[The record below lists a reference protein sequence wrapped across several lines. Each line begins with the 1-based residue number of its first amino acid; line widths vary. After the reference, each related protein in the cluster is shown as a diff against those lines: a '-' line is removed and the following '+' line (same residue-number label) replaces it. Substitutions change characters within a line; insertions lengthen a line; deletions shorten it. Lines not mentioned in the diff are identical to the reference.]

1 MRQAAH
7 QVSVVYRNGLQGLD
21 RGLVPMLS
29 GVLELF
35 SRYAVI
41 LIAAKPFGYVGV
53 CSADPAAWLTTGILL
68 IVTYMIWKHR
78 VKKQLNAE
86 NATMNCIK

>member
-1 MRQAAH
+1 
-7 QVSVVYRNGLQGLD
+7 
-21 RGLVPMLS
+21 MLS

-41 LIAAKPFGYVGV
+41 LIATKPFGYVGV
-53 CSADPAAWLTTGILL
+53 CSADAAAWLTTGILL

-86 NATMNCIK
+86 NATINYSSMSEKGSVTAPFLFYLISCSGQKV

>member
-1 MRQAAH
+1 
-7 QVSVVYRNGLQGLD
+7 
-21 RGLVPMLS
+21 MLS

-53 CSADPAAWLTTGILL
+53 CSADAAAWLTTGILL
-68 IVTYMIWKHR
+68 RVTYLVWKHR
-78 VKKQLNAE
+78 TKKELQQKTDVCVE
-86 NATMNCIK
+86 

>member
-1 MRQAAH
+1 
-7 QVSVVYRNGLQGLD
+7 
-21 RGLVPMLS
+21 MLS

-68 IVTYMIWKHR
+68 IVTYMIWKQR

-86 NATMNCIK
+86 NATINCIK